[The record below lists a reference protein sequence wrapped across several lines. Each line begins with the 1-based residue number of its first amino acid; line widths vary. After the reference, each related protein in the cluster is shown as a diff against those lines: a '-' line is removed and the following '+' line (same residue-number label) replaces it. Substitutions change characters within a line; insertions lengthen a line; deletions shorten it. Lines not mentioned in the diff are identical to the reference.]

1 MKDYQASYSEKFK
14 EALRKFNDSATAL
27 YFVVQTSTSHDY
39 EDPFTTVTVY
49 NKKKNTDWEATLL
62 SEFCSDPNKDLI
74 ATYQKVSLTTKPGKE
89 SINITVIKNV
99 IGFGIATSLEQ
110 VNEIIT
116 YMEADNRDLRKIY
129 FYDYDLVIQE
139 LVPAQPV
146 LPTVSP
152 NFSQPINYPGWENDV
167 FGNSNHTT
175 KVADTDGDIKKKKG
189 KKQADE
195 HPVAGVIPGF
205 EG

>member
-139 LVPAQPV
+139 LVPPKASD
-146 LPTVSP
+146 LIATKP
-152 NFSQPINYPGWENDV
+152 NFSQPINGAWGAFPPV
-167 FGNSNHTT
+167 T
-175 KVADTDGDIKKKKG
+175 DTDGDVKKKG
-189 KKQADE
+189 NKAVVDE
-195 HPVAGVIPGF
+195 HPTGSIPGF

>member
-27 YFVVQTSTSHDY
+27 YFVVQTTTSHDY

-49 NKKKNTDWEATLL
+49 NKKKNTDWEAPLL
-62 SEFCSDPNKDLI
+62 SEFCAGTPTSGDLI
-74 ATYQKVSLTTKPGKE
+74 STYQKVLITKSDE
-89 SINITVIKNV
+89 DSMSITVIKNI

-139 LVPAQPV
+139 LVPPKASD
-146 LPTVSP
+146 LIATKP
-152 NFSQPINYPGWENDV
+152 NFSQPINGAWGAFPPV
-167 FGNSNHTT
+167 T
-175 KVADTDGDIKKKKG
+175 DTDGDVKKKG
-189 KKQADE
+189 KKQVDE
-195 HPVAGVIPGF
+195 HPTEGIIPGF
-205 EG
+205 NN

>member
-14 EALRKFNDSATAL
+14 DAIRKFNASPTAM
-27 YFVVQTSTSHDY
+27 YFVVQTTTSHDY

-49 NKKKNTDWEATLL
+49 NKKKNTDWEAPLL
-62 SEFCSDPNKDLI
+62 SEFCAGTPTSGDLI
-74 ATYQKVSLTTKPGKE
+74 STYQKVLITKSDE
-89 SINITVIKNV
+89 DSMSITVIKNI

-139 LVPAQPV
+139 LVPPKASD
-146 LPTVSP
+146 LIATKP
-152 NFSQPINYPGWENDV
+152 NFSQPINGAWGAFPPV
-167 FGNSNHTT
+167 T
-175 KVADTDGDIKKKKG
+175 DTDGDTKKKKG
-189 KKQADE
+189 KKHADE
-195 HPVAGVIPGF
+195 HPTEGIIPGF
-205 EG
+205 NN

>member
-139 LVPAQPV
+139 LVPAKAPD
-146 LPTVSP
+146 LIAAKP
-152 NFSQPINYPGWENDV
+152 NFSQPINGAWGAFPLE
-167 FGNSNHTT
+167 T
-175 KVADTDGDIKKKKG
+175 ARDTDGDVKKKKG
-189 KKQADE
+189 KKHADE
-195 HPVAGVIPGF
+195 HPTEGIIPGF
-205 EG
+205 NN

>member
-139 LVPAQPV
+139 LVPPKASD
-146 LPTVSP
+146 LIAAKP
-152 NFSQPINYPGWENDV
+152 NFSQPINGAWGAFPPV
-167 FGNSNHTT
+167 T
-175 KVADTDGDIKKKKG
+175 DTDGDVKKKD
-189 KKQADE
+189 KKMVVDE
-195 HPVAGVIPGF
+195 HPTGSIPGF

>member
-49 NKKKNTDWEATLL
+49 NKKKNTDWEAILL
-62 SEFCSDPNKDLI
+62 TEFCSGIHPSGDLI
-74 ATYQKVSLTTKPGKE
+74 ATYTKVSLIEDNKE
-89 SINITVIKNV
+89 SSSISVIKNV

-139 LVPAQPV
+139 LVPPKAPD
-146 LPTVSP
+146 LIATKP
-152 NFSQPINYPGWENDV
+152 NFSQPINGAYGTI
-167 FGNSNHTT
+167 TT
-175 KVADTDGDIKKKKG
+175 FTSGTADNPSVPKKKD

-195 HPVAGVIPGF
+195 HPTEGIIPGF
-205 EG
+205 NN

>member
-27 YFVVQTSTSHDY
+27 YFVVQTSTSHNY
-39 EDPFTTVTVY
+39 EDPFTTVAVY
-49 NKKKNTDWEATLL
+49 NKKKTIDWEATLL
-62 SEFCSDPNKDLI
+62 SEFCSGTASGDLI
-74 ATYQKVSLTTKPGKE
+74 TTYTKVSLNTPDEE
-89 SINITVIKNV
+89 SANITVIKNI

-139 LVPAQPV
+139 LVPAKPN
-146 LPTVSP
+146 LPLTTA
-152 NFSQPINYPGWENDV
+152 NFSQPINSAWTNNNQYTIKP
-167 FGNSNHTT
+167 
-175 KVADTDGDIKKKKG
+175 ADTDGDVKKKKG
-189 KKQADE
+189 KKQLDA
-195 HPVAGVIPGF
+195 HPAGGSIPGF

>member
-49 NKKKNTDWEATLL
+49 NKKKNTDWEAPLL

-74 ATYQKVSLTTKPGKE
+74 ATYQKVSLTTKPGEE

-99 IGFGIATSLEQ
+99 IGFGIATSLDQ

-139 LVPAQPV
+139 LMPPKLD
-146 LPTVSP
+146 LPLTTP
-152 NFSQPINYPGWENDV
+152 NFSQPINSAWA
-167 FGNSNHTT
+167 GNSQYTI
-175 KVADTDGDIKKKKG
+175 KAADTDGDVKKKKG
-189 KKQADE
+189 KKQLDA
-195 HPVAGVIPGF
+195 HPAGGSIPGF

>member
-27 YFVVQTSTSHDY
+27 YFIVQTSTSHDY

-139 LVPAQPV
+139 LVPPKAPD
-146 LPTVSP
+146 LIATKP
-152 NFSQPINYPGWENDV
+152 NFSQPINGAWGAFPPV
-167 FGNSNHTT
+167 T
-175 KVADTDGDIKKKKG
+175 DTDGDVKKKKD
-189 KKQADE
+189 KKQVDE
-195 HPVAGVIPGF
+195 HPTGSIPGF

>member
-139 LVPAQPV
+139 LVPPKASD
-146 LPTVSP
+146 LIAAKP
-152 NFSQPINYPGWENDV
+152 NFSQPINGAWGAFPPV
-167 FGNSNHTT
+167 T
-175 KVADTDGDIKKKKG
+175 DTDGDVKKKG
-189 KKQADE
+189 NKAVVDE
-195 HPVAGVIPGF
+195 HPTGSIPGF

>member
-62 SEFCSDPNKDLI
+62 DEFCSKDENLDLI
-74 ATYQKVSLTTKPGKE
+74 ATYKRVSLSKPNEE
-89 SINITVIKNV
+89 SRSITVIRHV

-139 LVPAQPV
+139 LVPPKASD
-146 LPTVSP
+146 LIATKP
-152 NFSQPINYPGWENDV
+152 NFSQPINGAWGAFPPV
-167 FGNSNHTT
+167 T
-175 KVADTDGDIKKKKG
+175 DTDGDVKKKG
-189 KKQADE
+189 KKAVVDE
-195 HPVAGVIPGF
+195 HPTGSIPGF

>member
-14 EALRKFNDSATAL
+14 DAIRKFNASPTAM
-27 YFVVQTSTSHDY
+27 YFVVQTSVSHDY

-49 NKKKNTDWEATLL
+49 NKKKTIDWEAPLL
-62 SEFCSDPNKDLI
+62 SEFCSGPNVDLI
-74 ATYQKVSLTTKPGKE
+74 ASSTKVLLDKTNNDST
-89 SINITVIKNV
+89 SITVVKAI

-139 LVPAQPV
+139 LVPAKAPD
-146 LPTVSP
+146 LIAAKP
-152 NFSQPINYPGWENDV
+152 NFSQPINGAWGAFPPV
-167 FGNSNHTT
+167 T
-175 KVADTDGDIKKKKG
+175 DTDGDVKKKKG
-189 KKQADE
+189 KKAVVDE
-195 HPVAGVIPGF
+195 HPTGSIPGF

>member
-14 EALRKFNDSATAL
+14 DAIRKFNASPTAM

-74 ATYQKVSLTTKPGKE
+74 ATYQKVSLTTKSGKE
-89 SINITVIKNV
+89 STNITVIKNV

-139 LVPAQPV
+139 LVPPKTSDLIAAK
-146 LPTVSP
+146 P
-152 NFSQPINYPGWENDV
+152 NFSQPINGAWGAFPPV
-167 FGNSNHTT
+167 T
-175 KVADTDGDIKKKKG
+175 DTDGDVKKKG
-189 KKQADE
+189 NKAVVDE
-195 HPVAGVIPGF
+195 HPTASIPGF

>member
-1 MKDYQASYSEKFK
+1 MKDYLANYSENFK
-14 EALRKFNDSATAL
+14 EALRKFNASPTAM
-27 YFVVQTSTSHDY
+27 YFVVQTSESHDY

-49 NKKKNTDWEATLL
+49 NKKKNTDWEAPLL
-62 SEFCSDPNKDLI
+62 SEFCAGTPTSGDLI
-74 ATYQKVSLTTKPGKE
+74 STYQKVLITKSDEE
-89 SINITVIKNV
+89 SMNITVIKNI

-139 LVPAQPV
+139 LMPPKLD
-146 LPTVSP
+146 LPLTTP
-152 NFSQPINYPGWENDV
+152 NFSQPINSAWT
-167 FGNSNHTT
+167 GNSQYTI
-175 KVADTDGDIKKKKG
+175 KAADTDGDVKKKKG
-189 KKQADE
+189 KKQLDA
-195 HPVAGVIPGF
+195 HPAGGSIPGF

>member
-14 EALRKFNDSATAL
+14 DAIRKFNASPTAM
-27 YFVVQTSTSHDY
+27 YFVVQTSVSHDY

-49 NKKKNTDWEATLL
+49 NKKKTIDWEAPLL
-62 SEFCSDPNKDLI
+62 SEFCSGPNVDLI
-74 ATYQKVSLTTKPGKE
+74 ATSTKVLLDKTNNDST
-89 SINITVIKNV
+89 SITVVKGI

-139 LVPAQPV
+139 LVPPKASD
-146 LPTVSP
+146 LIATKP
-152 NFSQPINYPGWENDV
+152 NFSQPINGAWGAFPPVTDG
-167 FGNSNHTT
+167 
-175 KVADTDGDIKKKKG
+175 DTDGNVKKKKD
-189 KKQADE
+189 KKICDQ
-195 HPVAGVIPGF
+195 PTGPIPGF

>member
-14 EALRKFNDSATAL
+14 EALRKFNDSATAM

-74 ATYQKVSLTTKPGKE
+74 ATYQKVSLTTKPGEE

-99 IGFGIATSLEQ
+99 IGFGIATSLDQ

-139 LVPAQPV
+139 LMPPKLN
-146 LPTVSP
+146 LPLTTP
-152 NFSQPINYPGWENDV
+152 NFSQPINSAWT
-167 FGNSNHTT
+167 GNSQYTI
-175 KVADTDGDIKKKKG
+175 KEADTDGDVKKKKG
-189 KKQADE
+189 KKQLDA
-195 HPVAGVIPGF
+195 HPAGGSIPGF

>member
-27 YFVVQTSTSHDY
+27 YFVVQTSSSHDY
-39 EDPFTTVTVY
+39 EDPFTTVAVY
-49 NKKKNTDWEATLL
+49 NKKKNTDWEAPLL
-62 SEFCSDPNKDLI
+62 SEFCADTPTSGDLI
-74 ATYQKVSLTTKPGKE
+74 STYQKVLITKADEG
-89 SINITVIKNV
+89 SMSITVIKNI

-139 LVPAQPV
+139 LVPPKASD
-146 LPTVSP
+146 LIATKP
-152 NFSQPINYPGWENDV
+152 NFSQPINGAWGAFPLQTDG
-167 FGNSNHTT
+167 
-175 KVADTDGDIKKKKG
+175 DTDGDVKKKKG

-195 HPVAGVIPGF
+195 HPTEGIIPGF
-205 EG
+205 NN

>member
-74 ATYQKVSLTTKPGKE
+74 ATYQKVSLTTKPGGE

-99 IGFGIATSLEQ
+99 IGFGIATSLDQ

-139 LVPAQPV
+139 LVPPKASD
-146 LPTVSP
+146 LIAAKP
-152 NFSQPINYPGWENDV
+152 NFSQPINGAWGAFPPV
-167 FGNSNHTT
+167 T
-175 KVADTDGDIKKKKG
+175 DTDGDVKKKKD
-189 KKQADE
+189 KKQVDE
-195 HPVAGVIPGF
+195 HPTASIPGF

>member
-62 SEFCSDPNKDLI
+62 SEFCSDPNKDFI

-139 LVPAQPV
+139 LVPPKAPD
-146 LPTVSP
+146 LIATKP
-152 NFSQPINYPGWENDV
+152 NFSQPINGAWGAFPPV
-167 FGNSNHTT
+167 T
-175 KVADTDGDIKKKKG
+175 DTDGDVKKKKG
-189 KKQADE
+189 KKAVVDE
-195 HPVAGVIPGF
+195 HPTGSIPGF

>member
-1 MKDYQASYSEKFK
+1 MKDYLANYSENFK
-14 EALRKFNDSATAL
+14 EALRKFNASPTAM

-49 NKKKNTDWEATLL
+49 NKKKNTDWEAPLL

-74 ATYQKVSLTTKPGKE
+74 ATYQKVSLTTKPGEE

-139 LVPAQPV
+139 LMPPKLD
-146 LPTVSP
+146 LPLTIP
-152 NFSQPINYPGWENDV
+152 NFSQPINSAWT
-167 FGNSNHTT
+167 GNSQYTI
-175 KVADTDGDIKKKKG
+175 KAADTDGDVKKKKG
-189 KKQADE
+189 KKQLDA
-195 HPVAGVIPGF
+195 HPAGGSIPGF

>member
-74 ATYQKVSLTTKPGKE
+74 ATYQKVSLTAKPGKE
-89 SINITVIKNV
+89 STNITVIKNV

-139 LVPAQPV
+139 LVPPKAPD
-146 LPTVSP
+146 LIATKP
-152 NFSQPINYPGWENDV
+152 NFSQPINGAWGAFPPV
-167 FGNSNHTT
+167 T
-175 KVADTDGDIKKKKG
+175 DTDGDVKKKKG
-189 KKQADE
+189 KKAVVDE
-195 HPVAGVIPGF
+195 HPTGSIPGF

>member
-14 EALRKFNDSATAL
+14 EALRKFNASETAM

-139 LVPAQPV
+139 LVPPKASD
-146 LPTVSP
+146 LIAAKP
-152 NFSQPINYPGWENDV
+152 NFSQPINGAWGAFPPVTDG
-167 FGNSNHTT
+167 
-175 KVADTDGDIKKKKG
+175 DTDGNVKKKKD
-189 KKQADE
+189 KKICDQ
-195 HPVAGVIPGF
+195 PTGPIPGF

>member
-1 MKDYQASYSEKFK
+1 MKDYQASYSETFK

-49 NKKKNTDWEATLL
+49 NKKKNTDWEAPLL

-74 ATYQKVSLTTKPGKE
+74 ATYQKVSLTTKPGEE

-99 IGFGIATSLEQ
+99 IGFGIATSLDQ

-139 LVPAQPV
+139 LMPPKLD
-146 LPTVSP
+146 LPLTTP
-152 NFSQPINYPGWENDV
+152 NFSQPINSAWT
-167 FGNSNHTT
+167 GNSQYNI
-175 KVADTDGDIKKKKG
+175 KAADTDGDVKKKKG
-189 KKQADE
+189 KKQLDA
-195 HPVAGVIPGF
+195 HPAGGSIPGF

>member
-1 MKDYQASYSEKFK
+1 MKDYQASYSETFK
-14 EALRKFNDSATAL
+14 DALRKFNASETAV

-74 ATYQKVSLTTKPGKE
+74 ATYQKVSLTTKPDKE

-139 LVPAQPV
+139 LVPPKASD
-146 LPTVSP
+146 LIATKP
-152 NFSQPINYPGWENDV
+152 NFSQPINGAWGAFPPV
-167 FGNSNHTT
+167 T
-175 KVADTDGDIKKKKG
+175 DTDGDVKKKG
-189 KKQADE
+189 NKAVVDE
-195 HPVAGVIPGF
+195 HPTASIPGF

>member
-14 EALRKFNDSATAL
+14 DAIRKFNASPTAM

-74 ATYQKVSLTTKPGKE
+74 ATYQKVSLTTKHGKE

-139 LVPAQPV
+139 LVPPKAPD
-146 LPTVSP
+146 LIATKP
-152 NFSQPINYPGWENDV
+152 NFSQPINGAYGTI
-167 FGNSNHTT
+167 TT
-175 KVADTDGDIKKKKG
+175 FTSGTADNPSVPKKKD

-195 HPVAGVIPGF
+195 HPTEGIIPGF
-205 EG
+205 NN

>member
-49 NKKKNTDWEATLL
+49 NKKKTIDWEAPLL
-62 SEFCSDPNKDLI
+62 SEFCSGPNVDLI
-74 ATYQKVSLTTKPGKE
+74 ATSTKVLLDKTNNDST
-89 SINITVIKNV
+89 SITVVKGI

-110 VNEIIT
+110 VNEIIS
-116 YMEADNRDLRKIY
+116 YMEADNRDLCKIY

-139 LVPAQPV
+139 LVPAKAPD
-146 LPTVSP
+146 LIATKP
-152 NFSQPINYPGWENDV
+152 NFSQPINGAYGTITA
-167 FGNSNHTT
+167 FTSGT
-175 KVADTDGDIKKKKG
+175 ADNPSVPKKKD

-195 HPVAGVIPGF
+195 HPTEGIIPGF
-205 EG
+205 NN

>member
-62 SEFCSDPNKDLI
+62 SEFCAGTPTSGDLI
-74 ATYQKVSLTTKPGKE
+74 STYQKVLITKSDE
-89 SINITVIKNV
+89 DSMSITVIKNI

-139 LVPAQPV
+139 LVPPKASD
-146 LPTVSP
+146 LIATKP
-152 NFSQPINYPGWENDV
+152 NFSQPINGAWGAFPPV
-167 FGNSNHTT
+167 T
-175 KVADTDGDIKKKKG
+175 DTDGDVKKKDM
-189 KKQADE
+189 KQADE
-195 HPVAGVIPGF
+195 HPTEGIIPGF
-205 EG
+205 NN

>member
-14 EALRKFNDSATAL
+14 DAIRKFNASPTAM
-27 YFVVQTSTSHDY
+27 YFVVQTSVSHDY

-49 NKKKNTDWEATLL
+49 NKKKTIDWEAPLL
-62 SEFCSDPNKDLI
+62 SEFCSGPNVDLI
-74 ATYQKVSLTTKPGKE
+74 ATSTKVLLDKTNNDST
-89 SINITVIKNV
+89 SITVVKGI

-110 VNEIIT
+110 VNEIIS

-139 LVPAQPV
+139 LVPAKPDLPV
-146 LPTVSP
+146 TTP
-152 NFSQPINYPGWENDV
+152 NFSQPINGAYGTITAFTSGTADNPSVVE
-167 FGNSNHTT
+167 
-175 KVADTDGDIKKKKG
+175 KVEKVPAQPTGS
-189 KKQADE
+189 
-195 HPVAGVIPGF
+195 IPGF

>member
-62 SEFCSDPNKDLI
+62 DEFCSKDENLDLI
-74 ATYQKVSLTTKPGKE
+74 ATYKRVSLSKPNEE
-89 SINITVIKNV
+89 SRSITVIRHV

-139 LVPAQPV
+139 LVPPKASD
-146 LPTVSP
+146 LIATKT
-152 NFSQPINYPGWENDV
+152 NFSQPINGAWGAFPPV
-167 FGNSNHTT
+167 T
-175 KVADTDGDIKKKKG
+175 DTDGDVKKKG
-189 KKQADE
+189 KKAVVDE
-195 HPVAGVIPGF
+195 HPTGSIPGF

>member
-49 NKKKNTDWEATLL
+49 NKKKNTDWEAPLL
-62 SEFCSDPNKDLI
+62 SEFCAGTPTSGDLI
-74 ATYQKVSLTTKPGKE
+74 STYQKVLITKSDE
-89 SINITVIKNV
+89 DSMSITVIKNI

-139 LVPAQPV
+139 LVPPKASD
-146 LPTVSP
+146 LIAAKP
-152 NFSQPINYPGWENDV
+152 NFSQPINGAWGAFPLQTAG
-167 FGNSNHTT
+167 
-175 KVADTDGDIKKKKG
+175 DTDGDTKKKKG
-189 KKQADE
+189 KKQVDE
-195 HPVAGVIPGF
+195 HPTEGIIPGF
-205 EG
+205 NN

>member
-139 LVPAQPV
+139 LVPPKASD
-146 LPTVSP
+146 LIAAKP
-152 NFSQPINYPGWENDV
+152 NFSQPINGAWGAFPPV
-167 FGNSNHTT
+167 T
-175 KVADTDGDIKKKKG
+175 DTDGDVKKKKG

-195 HPVAGVIPGF
+195 HPTEGIIPGF
-205 EG
+205 NN

>member
-14 EALRKFNDSATAL
+14 EALRKFNDSATAM

-49 NKKKNTDWEATLL
+49 NKKKNTDWEAPLL

-74 ATYQKVSLTTKPGKE
+74 ATYQKVSLTTKPGEE

-99 IGFGIATSLEQ
+99 IGFGIATSLDQ

-139 LVPAQPV
+139 LMPPKLD
-146 LPTVSP
+146 LPLTTP
-152 NFSQPINYPGWENDV
+152 NFSQPINSAWT
-167 FGNSNHTT
+167 GNSQYTI
-175 KVADTDGDIKKKKG
+175 KAADTDGDVKKKKG
-189 KKQADE
+189 KKQLDA
-195 HPVAGVIPGF
+195 HPAGGSIPGF

>member
-14 EALRKFNDSATAL
+14 DALRKFNASETAM

-139 LVPAQPV
+139 LVPPKAPD
-146 LPTVSP
+146 LIATKP
-152 NFSQPINYPGWENDV
+152 NFSQPINGAWGAFPPV
-167 FGNSNHTT
+167 T
-175 KVADTDGDIKKKKG
+175 DTDGDTKKKKD
-189 KKQADE
+189 KKMVVDE
-195 HPVAGVIPGF
+195 HPTGTIPGF

>member
-14 EALRKFNDSATAL
+14 DAIRKFNASPTAM

-49 NKKKNTDWEATLL
+49 NKKKNTDWEAPLL

-74 ATYQKVSLTTKPGKE
+74 ATYQKVSLTTKLGKE

-139 LVPAQPV
+139 LVPPKASD
-146 LPTVSP
+146 LIATKP
-152 NFSQPINYPGWENDV
+152 NFSQPINGAWGAFPPV
-167 FGNSNHTT
+167 T
-175 KVADTDGDIKKKKG
+175 DTDGDVKKKG
-189 KKQADE
+189 NKAVVDE
-195 HPVAGVIPGF
+195 HPTASIPGF